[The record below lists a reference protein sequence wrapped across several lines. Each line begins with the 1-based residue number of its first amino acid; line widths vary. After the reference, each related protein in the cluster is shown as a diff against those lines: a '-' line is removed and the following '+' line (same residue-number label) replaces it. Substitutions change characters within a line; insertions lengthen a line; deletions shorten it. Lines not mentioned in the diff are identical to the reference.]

1 MPSNASSSCWED
13 LPRIPES
20 DAEEHSRDADETLA
34 DRDQTLA
41 DRDQTLADHDQTLSA
56 RDQRTSDEEQA
67 ASDSDLEGGGDPVT
81 HARSTAMRGEATF
94 ARREIEALRDA
105 TALERDGMARERD
118 ELAARRDHYAA
129 TCDEEALELDS
140 RDELAARRGLRAKS
154 VRVRAAE
161 ARKRA
166 ARDRERAA
174 RDRAQAARDR
184 ELAARD
190 REHLAHEL
198 DRAGLDEL
206 TGARRRGVGLEE
218 FKRDIQRAQRTHSNL
233 VAVYVDVDGLKSVN
247 DERGHTAGDELLRN
261 VVDGLRSQLRS
272 YDLVVRLGGD
282 EFLCS
287 LPGVTLAQARRRFDE
302 LVSQLSDDP
311 AGGSMSFGLSELRD
325 GESEQELIDRADKE
339 LLASRRDGR

>member
-1 MPSNASSSCWED
+1 MPSNASSSSWED
-13 LPRIPES
+13 PPRLPES
-20 DAEEHSRDADETLA
+20 DAEERSRDTDETLA
-34 DRDQTLA
+34 DHDQTLA
-41 DRDQTLADHDQTLSA
+41 DHDQTLADHDQTLSA
-56 RDQRTSDEEQA
+56 RDQRASDEEQA

-81 HARSTAMRGEATF
+81 HARSTAMRGEAKS
-94 ARREIEALRDA
+94 ARRETEALRDA

-140 RDELAARRGLRAKS
+140 RDELVDRRGLRAKS

-161 ARKRA
+161 ARKR
-166 ARDRERAA
+166 
-174 RDRAQAARDR
+174 AARDR

-206 TGARRRGVGLEE
+206 TAARRRGVGLQE
-218 FKRDIQRAQRTHSNL
+218 FKRDIQRARRTHSNL

-339 LLASRRDGR
+339 LLATRRDGR